1 MQNQLIFENIIKK
14 KIPANIVYQD
24 EKITAFKDIQ
34 PKAPIHILIVPNF
47 FMASLNDINKEN
59 KWIMAHMFY
68 IAVKIA
74 KKNKINEEG
83 YRIIINC
90 NKNGGQEINYLHMH
104 LLGGEK
110 LKSFS

>member
-1 MQNQLIFENIIKK
+1 MKNQLIFENIIKK
-14 KIPANIVYQD
+14 KIPANIIYQD

-83 YRIIINC
+83 YRIVINC